1 MTAPKKRAT
10 RRSPSSKTGRATRT
24 RGGGVRITAKT
35 SGELPAGLERR
46 RQVFERYLKRR
57 LEKLDSIPPRL
68 AKAIRYSVLGGGK
81 RVRPLLVLLGCEAVG
96 GRRAQALPAATAF
109 ELVHAFSLVH
119 DDLPAMDDDDLRRG
133 RPTVHKQFDEATA
146 ILAGDALLA
155 MAFEEMASLPRR
167 GVEVEAALQATKLLA
182 SATGPRGMVAGQ
194 QLDMEAEGQRRRL
207 SRAAVEEIHSRK
219 TGALITAAIEVG
231 AVVGGGDLAARRRLR
246 HCGEE
251 LGLAFQIVDDLLD
264 ERSSSQQLGKSVGAD
279 RARGKATYP
288 AAVGADEAER
298 TAQHLISRARSRV
311 DLFGKR
317 GEGLQQLA
325 DFLAERQA

>member
-1 MTAPKKRAT
+1 MTASRKRAT
-10 RRSPSSKTGRATRT
+10 RRSPSSKTGGATRT
-24 RGGGVRITAKT
+24 AGGGVRST
-35 SGELPAGLERR
+35 SKHSGGLPAGLDRR

-68 AKAIRYSVLGGGK
+68 AEAIRYSVLGGGK
-81 RVRPLLVLLGCEAVG
+81 RVRPLLVLLGCEAVA
-96 GRRAQALPAATAF
+96 GRRAKALPAATAF

-133 RPTVHKQFDEATA
+133 RATVHKQFDEATA

-167 GVEVEAALQATKLLA
+167 GVEVAAALEATKLLA

-194 QLDMEAEGQRRRL
+194 QLDMEAEGRRRRL
-207 SRAAVEEIHSRK
+207 SRSAVEEIHTRK
-219 TGALITAAIEVG
+219 TGALIAAALEVG
-231 AVVGGGDLAARRRLR
+231 AVVGGGDLAQRRRLR
-246 HCGEE
+246 RCGED

-264 ERSSSQQLGKSVGAD
+264 ERSSSEQLGKSVGAD

-298 TAQHLISRARSRV
+298 TARHLINRARSRIEI
-311 DLFGKR
+311 FGKR
-317 GEGLQQLA
+317 GEGLRQLA
-325 DFLAERQA
+325 DYLAERQV